1 MEKKYYKH
9 KIQNLLVISKIITV
23 HYFEFDKNFASDTES
38 HDFWELVYADKGDIV
53 CARDGMET
61 VLKEGEVI
69 FHKPNALHSLRADGK
84 RAPNVFII
92 SFECKSEAIRFFEDR
107 KMSLSKDLLKYIFA
121 IIDESRMTFDLP
133 FSDPELKKMRLLS
146 SPALGGS
153 QMIKNLLEILLIGLM
168 RYESEKSEDDPIF
181 LHKEKFDELLPDRI
195 IAYMNEHISDH
206 LNIDKLCADMHYSRS
221 YVFKQFKQVT
231 GSTVMAYFVKL
242 KAERAKIL
250 LRETDMSISTISA
263 ALSFDTPNYFAKIFK
278 KHTGYTPSTYRK
290 MRRKAKK

>member
-23 HYFEFDKNFASDTES
+23 HYFEFDKSFAAHTES
-38 HDFWELVYADKGDIV
+38 HDFWELVYADRGDIICV
-53 CARDGMET
+53 RDGKET

-107 KMSLSKDLLKYIFA
+107 QMSLGKDLLKYIFA
-121 IIDESRMTFDLP
+121 IIDESKLTFDLP
-133 FSDPELKKMRLLS
+133 FSDPELKRMKLLPT
-146 SPALGGS
+146 PALGGS

-168 RYESEKSEDDPIF
+168 RYENEKAGNASVF
-181 LHKEKFDELLPDRI
+181 LRKDKFDELIPDRI
-195 IAYMNEHISDH
+195 ISYMKEHICDC
-206 LNIDKLCADMHYSRS
+206 LNIDLLCADLHYSRS
-221 YVFKQFKQVT
+221 YIFKQFKQAT
-231 GSTVMAYFVKL
+231 GSTVMAYFINL
-242 KAERAKIL
+242 KIERAKSL
-250 LRETDMSISTISA
+250 LRETDMSIGDISTLLA
-263 ALSFDTPNYFAKIFK
+263 FDTSNYFSKIFK

>member
-23 HYFEFDKNFASDTES
+23 HYFEFDKSFEAHTES
-38 HDFWELVYADKGDIV
+38 HDFWELVYADKGDIICV
-53 CARDGMET
+53 RDGNET

-84 RAPNVFII
+84 RAPNVFIV

-133 FSDPELKKMRLLS
+133 FSDPELKKMKLLS

-168 RYESEKSEDDPIF
+168 RYESEKSEDAPVF
-181 LHKEKFDELLPDRI
+181 LHKKKFDELLPDRI
-195 IAYMNEHISDH
+195 ISYMNERISDH
-206 LNIDKLCADMHYSRS
+206 LSIEGLCADLHYSRS
-221 YVFKQFKQVT
+221 YVFKQFKQAT

-242 KAERAKIL
+242 KAERAKVM
-250 LRETDMSISTISA
+250 LRETDMSINAISA
-263 ALSFDTPNYFAKIFK
+263 SLSFDTPNYFAKIFK
-278 KHTGYTPSTYRK
+278 KYTGYTPSTYRK